1 MIGLRLFA
9 LLFLMRS
16 RMRGGMSFGRMRSR
30 MRRRMGRRTF
40 DVRWPLL
47 RTRRRHGASYRVT
60 GSWARGR
67 FGMVRLLFM
76 RRGAC
81 RFGASHRRRP
91 VSLGRGFA
99 IHLRTSLRAL
109 RLLRYVILTSLRP
122 LRLFRRAL
130 VRPLIG
136 TQLGAI
142 LRRGAGLR
150 PHG

>member
-1 MIGLRLFA
+1 
-9 LLFLMRS
+9 MRS

-60 GSWARGR
+60 GSWARRR
-67 FGMVRLLFM
+67 FGTVRRFGTMGLLFM